1 MTSLSPTLSAVSGAG
16 KRAFSIHIRA
26 CALAWRRERDLQTID
41 RVEAEVQA
49 LRPNTRALLAV
60 LRAHMRATRRELA
73 RVPNNV
79 AVQARMKRLRI
90 ALAGEALQRKGAKEA
105 AKVRRAL

>member
-1 MTSLSPTLSAVSGAG
+1 MTTSPTLSAVSGAG
-16 KRAFSIHIRA
+16 KRAFILRVRIA
-26 CALAWRRERDLQTID
+26 ALAYRREQTLPLLD

-49 LRPNTRALLAV
+49 LRPNTPALIQV
-60 LRAHMRATRRELA
+60 LKSHLRLTRREAA
-73 RVPNNV
+73 RIPDNV
-79 AVQARMKRLRI
+79 SVQARLFKLRY